1 MLLCL
6 VGLWEPPWG
15 HLRCVRTTIGFD
27 FCPNSWFKNFS
38 FNWFLDF
45 CVFLR
50 LWHPVQM
57 KLLRVLV
64 QSSQVLS
71 VYDKVHQA
79 SECRVLINSFVT
91 GIWLYSVNSIKRE
104 ALCYQRRLWGWKV
117 LLSQC
122 LLHIVSHCLLDRC
135 RSMTLFF
142 RFILEVKFL
151 YFIPLIFCSI
161 VV

>member
-1 MLLCL
+1 MLEQPL
-6 VGLWEPPWG
+6 VLTFVPIADSKV
-15 HLRCVRTTIGFD
+15 LV
-27 FCPNSWFKNFS
+27 

-91 GIWLYSVNSIKRE
+91 GI
-104 ALCYQRRLWGWKV
+104 
-117 LLSQC
+117 
-122 LLHIVSHCLLDRC
+122 
-135 RSMTLFF
+135 
-142 RFILEVKFL
+142 
-151 YFIPLIFCSI
+151 
-161 VV
+161 